1 MRYTD
6 DGNAQMDE
14 PRSPDASPPRVS
26 VVIPSYRSGRT
37 LGDVLAA
44 LHREL
49 SGMFH
54 EIVVLDSGARGDA
67 AAATRPY
74 PNVRVVERTER
85 LSCGDARNAGAAAA
99 RGDRILFLDADCVPQ
114 PGWGRALA
122 RLLDEPPAAVSGPM
136 ANGTPRSWAGSLQY
150 WVEFSRF
157 VPSSRPGHR
166 QFLPSFQ
173 LLIPR
178 EFLTS
183 LPPYAPEFIVAEDIL
198 FSAHITRAGLPV
210 RFEPELV
217 VAHRNKERLR
227 DVLRHL
233 FQLGYGSGRTRR
245 LHPGLRK
252 ATVRFVPFL
261 APAVLAYTWAGLAW
275 RMITARPNPGW
286 RAPVLLTLAV
296 PGLACWHA
304 GFWVGLYFPRK
315 TQWPYR
321 RLMGIP
327 R

>member
-1 MRYTD
+1 
-6 DGNAQMDE
+6 MDE
-14 PRSPDASPPRVS
+14 PRSTDHAPPRVS

-49 SGMFH
+49 TGMDH
-54 EIVVLDSGARGDA
+54 EIIVADSAACGDA
-67 AAATRPY
+67 AAVARPY
-74 PNVRVVERTER
+74 PTVRVVERRER
-85 LSCGDARNAGAAAA
+85 LSCGGARNAGAAAA

-122 RLLDEPPAAVSGPM
+122 RLLDAAPVVVSGPM

-150 WVEFSRF
+150 WAEFSRF

-178 EFLTS
+178 EHLAA
-183 LPPYAPEFIVAEDIL
+183 LPPYTAEFIIAEDLL
-198 FSAHITRAGLPV
+198 FSAQITRAGLPV

-217 VAHRNKERLR
+217 AAHCNKERLP

-233 FQLGYGSGRTRR
+233 FRIGFGSGRIRR
-245 LHPGLRK
+245 LYPGLRK
-252 ATVRFVPFL
+252 SGVRYIPFL
-261 APAVLAYTWAGLAW
+261 APALLAYSWAGLAW

-286 RAPVLLTLAV
+286 RTPGLLALAV
-296 PGLACWHA
+296 PGLTYWHA

-321 RLMGIP
+321 RLMGIS

>member
-1 MRYTD
+1 
-6 DGNAQMDE
+6 MDE
-14 PRSPDASPPRVS
+14 QHSPDVAPPRVS

-44 LHREL
+44 LHHEL
-49 SGMFH
+49 AGVAH
-54 EIVVLDSGARGDA
+54 EIVVADGAARGDA
-67 AAATRPY
+67 TAAARPY
-74 PNVRVVERTER
+74 PTVRVVERTER
-85 LSCGDARNAGAAAA
+85 LSCGDARNSGAAAA
-99 RGDRILFLDADCVPQ
+99 RGDRILFLDADCVPG
-114 PGWGRALA
+114 PGWGRVLA
-122 RLLDEPPAAVSGPM
+122 RLLDEAPAVISGVM

-150 WVEFSRF
+150 WAEFSRF
-157 VPSSRPGHR
+157 VPSGRPGHR

-178 EFLTS
+178 EHLAA
-183 LPPYAPEFIVAEDIL
+183 LPPYAPDFILAEDIV
-198 FSAHITRAGLPV
+198 FSAHVTRAGLPA

-217 VAHRNKERLR
+217 AAHRNKERLP

-233 FQLGYGSGRTRR
+233 YQLGFGSGRTRR
-245 LHPGLRK
+245 LYPGLQK
-252 ATVRFVPFL
+252 AAVRYVPFL
-261 APAVLAYTWAGLAW
+261 APALLAYSWAGLAW
-275 RMITARPNPGW
+275 RMSTARPNPGW
-286 RAPVLLTLAV
+286 RTPVLLALAV

-321 RLMGIP
+321 RLMGIS

>member
-1 MRYTD
+1 
-6 DGNAQMDE
+6 MDE
-14 PRSPDASPPRVS
+14 QQSPDIAPPRVS

-49 SGMFH
+49 AGVSH
-54 EIVVLDSGARGDA
+54 EIVVADGAARGDA
-67 AAATRPY
+67 AAAARPY
-74 PNVRVVERTER
+74 PTARVVERAER
-85 LSCGDARNAGAAAA
+85 LSCGAARNTGAAAA
-99 RGDRILFLDADCVPQ
+99 RGDRILFLDADCIPQ
-114 PGWGRALA
+114 PGWGRVLA
-122 RLLDEPPAAVSGPM
+122 RLLDEAPVIVSGPM

-150 WVEFSRF
+150 WAEFSRF
-157 VPSSRPGHR
+157 IPSGRPGHR

-173 LLIPR
+173 LLLPR
-178 EFLTS
+178 EHFAA
-183 LPPYAPEFIVAEDIL
+183 LPPYASEFILAEDIL
-198 FSAHITRAGLPV
+198 FSANITRAKLPV

-217 VAHRNKERLR
+217 VAHRNKEQLP

-233 FQLGYGSGRTRR
+233 CQLGFGSGRTRR
-245 LHPGLRK
+245 LYPGLRK
-252 ATVRFVPFL
+252 AAVRFVPFL
-261 APAVLAYTWAGLAW
+261 APAVLAYSWAGLAW

-286 RAPVLLTLAV
+286 RTPVLLALAV

-304 GFWVGLYFPRK
+304 GFWVGLYCPRQ

-321 RLMGIP
+321 RFMGIP